1 MKKWYILHVY
11 SGFEK
16 KVKAMLEEKIRLS
29 SIADSF
35 GEIFLPEENVV
46 ELVKGEKRETKRKFF
61 PGYLLMQVELT
72 DESWALIKEVPKI
85 TKFVGSQQKPQ
96 SVSEAEVEK
105 IKKLMSDGEEQPRLR
120 VTFREGQTVNVT
132 DGPFASFSGTVEEV
146 NSEKGKLRVLVSIFG
161 RSTPVE
167 LDFSQVE
174 KA

>member
-72 DESWALIKEVPKI
+72 DESWALIKEVPEI

-96 SVSEAEVEK
+96 AVSEAEVEK

>member
-16 KVKAMLEEKIRLS
+16 KVKTMLEEKIRLS
-29 SIADSF
+29 SIADKF

-96 SVSEAEVEK
+96 AVSEAEVEK

-120 VTFREGQTVNVT
+120 VSFREGQTVNVT

>member
-96 SVSEAEVEK
+96 AVSEAEVEK
-105 IKKLMSDGEEQPRLR
+105 IKTLMSDGEEQPRLR

>member
-96 SVSEAEVEK
+96 AVSEAEVEK